1 MPTRFCHPE
10 RIARGL
16 AVFVLLVAAV
26 TGAALGDDRDLL
38 RNSIG
43 KPYVFILFDTSGSMN
58 WSPKCTQAQFDKGEC
73 SPLCPTGDCYTA
85 LQADDPGSKFRQAKE
100 ALYEVLE
107 DVDDVQFGFGT
118 YNQDGL
124 NLRAKHWL
132 YEAVGGGVNIPGF
145 GSFPAAGMQEV
156 FGFLWGCD
164 TGGNDHEIGCT
175 AGKPA
180 DLNDAWEV
188 GRMQRLPKGGIA
200 FGQNVDFFV
209 RIGGVTYRVR
219 YEPSSGTYGGNIQV
233 TARVWRCTSTTNC
246 NAVVGSQN
254 VQYRPLSD
262 FFAWDNAGN
271 NPSRTEPQRSF
282 FSQGAASDP
291 TADNTCSGWDPN
303 TDTTADRHDGYSA
316 RFPTDSSDSRG
327 ALFSL
332 GDVVPLDWKTDH
344 RNDIL
349 RRLAPNTG
357 LDASAAPDFRI
368 ATYFSDNRQG
378 SEDFLR
384 LKNEAARPL
393 VASGSTP
400 LGNSIRAFR
409 TWYAGCGQGTC
420 PRGGGWSGIAGAQDP
435 DWSCRRKFLLVITDG
450 DETCTGADACS
461 GTASLFAQEGIKTYV
476 VAFGVENSSGNRL
489 NCMAANGGSK
499 APIYPQNK
507 QELVDALTSIF
518 GQIREEAS
526 AFASAAVP
534 SVQAEVADRIF
545 LSSFTP
551 LNSASVWDG
560 HIDAYLKPLPLTPDG
575 KPDRD
580 RACGGTNRSSCHLW
594 DAGEVIETQ
603 APLLTDLASASTVD
617 DGALRLG
624 TSPNERRVF
633 YSKAGFGGVVPRR
646 LRLFSPPA
654 GSIGTDANWT
664 DLLAGFNI
672 PFPAVADRPAARTR
686 VETIMKNT
694 LGVKETTVENAD
706 GTTEK
711 ITYLLGDIF
720 HSDPVIIDRPNDFSF
735 FSVNLY
741 GDATPADCTN
751 DTGYRCYAEQQ
762 RRRRK
767 MLMVGSNDGQL
778 HFFDAGVWNPAENKF
793 SDGSGREIFSYIP
806 RQALPIVRELAEQ
819 SRQIFGL
826 DSTPRI
832 DDVFLDPA
840 HNGVPDE
847 DEREWR
853 TVVIGGFREG
863 GKRDGGGYLTDFVS
877 GYYALDIT
885 RPDRLDSDNEPVDQR
900 VVPSCL
906 TADNQPV
913 SGCGTLPFPAV
924 LWEFTDAITTSR
936 LDEDQNGYPD
946 LGQTWSVPTIGR
958 VRVIDLN
965 NDPADRFVAIFGG
978 GMDADSKP
986 SPKRGNWL
994 YMVDIE
1000 TGQVLYKRPLVG
1012 AVPSDPAVLDV
1023 DLDGYLDTIYIGTTA
1038 GFLYKVDISSP
1049 GVLQEVV
1056 LPRTRTLPS
1065 LASDATVVRIND
1077 AAWNP
1082 FPIFDTVGRPIYYA
1096 PTAFFVA
1103 RLNRFALGFGTGDR
1117 EDLWSFNG
1125 QEGRFYLIIDDNF
1138 KAGMLPRTEAN
1149 YQQIDPEGAAA
1160 GVNADFVLT
1169 PNAGKDRGWYMQL
1182 EPDERVI
1189 TQSFGLSG
1197 ILIFSSFQPQVVV
1210 SGGSGGGNG
1219 GGGRGDDDAVC
1230 ARGGDSRIFV
1240 VLANTGN
1247 AIMNVDGV
1255 STRFRIV
1262 PEFVTNPYVEQGAT
1276 KNPSA
1281 PGGGSNSEQLDATQQ
1296 QIMNELKK
1304 FYPKGTKFANY
1315 WISVSGIRSDTGYE
1329 RYATIPVGIIER
1341 NWKEY

>member
-1 MPTRFCHPE
+1 MLRTRVL
-10 RIARGL
+10 ALSGL
-16 AVFVLLVAAV
+16 LALAL
-26 TGAALGDDRDLL
+26 TGAALADDRDLL

-58 WSPKCTQAQFDKGEC
+58 WAPKCSQEQFDRGEC

-100 ALYEVLE
+100 ALYEVIE

-124 NLRAKHWL
+124 NLRAKHWY
-132 YEAVGGGVNIPGF
+132 YEAAGGGVNIPGF
-145 GSFPAAGMQEV
+145 GSYPAAGAQEV
-156 FGFLWGCD
+156 FGFLWNCD
-164 TGGNDHEIGCT
+164 TGGGDHEVGCRIGR
-175 AGKPA
+175 PA
-180 DLNDAWEV
+180 DLDDGWESSRV
-188 GRMQRLPKGGIA
+188 RRLPKGGVN
-200 FGQNVDFFV
+200 FSQNVDTYV
-209 RIGGVTYRVR
+209 RSAGDTYRVR
-219 YEPSSGTYGGNIQV
+219 YEPSSGAYGGNIDV
-233 TARVWRCTSTTNC
+233 NVRVWRCGSSSC
-246 NAVVGSQN
+246 NNWVGSQV
-254 VQYRPLSD
+254 VQFRPLSD
-262 FFAWDNAGN
+262 FFSWDNAGN
-271 NPSRTEPQRSF
+271 NPKRNEPQRTF
-282 FSQGAASDP
+282 FPQSSAADPGAG
-291 TADNTCSGWDPN
+291 NTCSGWDPN
-303 TDTTADRHDGYSA
+303 TDTGSDRHDGYSA
-316 RFPTDSSDSRG
+316 RFPTDSSDPRG
-327 ALFSL
+327 SLFSL
-332 GDVVPLDWKTDH
+332 GDVVPLDWNTDH
-344 RNDIL
+344 RSDIL
-349 RRLAPNTG
+349 RRLAPNTA
-357 LDASAAPDFRI
+357 LDAAAVPDFRI
-368 ATYFSDNRQG
+368 ATYFADNRQG

-400 LGNSIRAFR
+400 LGNSVRAFR

-420 PRGGGWSGIAGAQDP
+420 PRGGGWSGIAAEEDP

-450 DETCTGADACS
+450 DETCSGADACS

-476 VAFGVENSSGNRL
+476 VAFGVENTSGNRL

-499 APIYPQNK
+499 EPIYPQNK
-507 QELVDALTSIF
+507 QELVNALTSIF

-551 LNSASVWDG
+551 LNSAAVWDG

-575 KPDRD
+575 RPDRARD
-580 RACGGTNRSSCHLW
+580 CSGSTRSSCHLW

-603 APLLTDLASASTVD
+603 AALRSDLDSLGSID
-617 DGALRLG
+617 DSALRLG
-624 TSPNERRVF
+624 AGPTERRVF
-633 YSKAGFGGVVPRR
+633 YAKAGFGGVIPRA
-646 LRLFSPPA
+646 LRLFAPPGGDIA
-654 GSIGTDANWT
+654 SDPDWS
-664 DLLAGFNI
+664 DLLAGLNI
-672 PFPAVADRPAARTR
+672 PVPATVADRATTRTR
-686 VETIMKNT
+686 VETIMKQT
-694 LGVKETTVENAD
+694 LGVKEASVEKAD
-706 GTTEK
+706 GSTEQ

-735 FSVNLY
+735 FSANLY
-741 GDATPADCTN
+741 GSASSIDCTN
-751 DTGYRCYAEQQ
+751 DPGYRCYADRHQ
-762 RRRRK
+762 RRRK

-778 HFFDAGVWNPAENKF
+778 HFFDAGVWDPAQRKF
-793 SDGSGREIFSYIP
+793 SDGSGREIFSFIP
-806 RQALPIVRELAEQ
+806 RQGLPIVRELAEQ
-819 SRQIFGL
+819 PRQIFGL
-826 DSTPRI
+826 DATPRI
-832 DDVFLDPA
+832 DDVFIDPE
-840 HNGVPDE
+840 HNGVPDV
-847 DEREWR
+847 DDREWR
-853 TVVIGGFREG
+853 TVVVGGFREG

-885 RPDRLDSDNEPVDQR
+885 QPDRLGSDNQPIDQR

-906 TADNQPV
+906 STGNQTV
-913 SGCGTLPFPAV
+913 AGCGTLPFPAV
-924 LWEFTDAITTSR
+924 LWEFTDSITSSR

-946 LGQTWSVPTIGR
+946 LGQTWSVPTVGR
-958 VRVIDLN
+958 VRVIGLDN
-965 NDPADRFVAIFGG
+965 TPADRFVAIFGG
-978 GMDADSKP
+978 GMDAENKL
-986 SPKRGNWL
+986 SPRRGNWL

-1012 AVPSDPAVLDV
+1012 AAPADPAVLDV

-1038 GFLYKVDISSP
+1038 GFLYKVDVSSP
-1049 GVLQEVV
+1049 GVLQQVV
-1056 LPRTRTLPS
+1056 LPSTRALPS
-1065 LASDATVVRIND
+1065 LAADATVTRIND
-1077 AAWNP
+1077 AAWSP
-1082 FPIFDTVGRPIYYA
+1082 FPVFDTIGRPIYYA

-1138 KAGMLPRTEAN
+1138 QAGMVPRSEVN
-1149 YQQIDPEGAAA
+1149 YERIDPDGAAA

-1169 PNAGKDRGWYMQL
+1169 PNAGKQRGWYL
-1182 EPDERVI
+1182 RLDPDERVI

-1210 SGGSGGGNG
+1210 SGGSGGNNSGNG
-1219 GGGRGDDDAVC
+1219 GGGRNDADAVC

-1240 VLANTGN
+1240 VLANNGN
-1247 AIMNVDGV
+1247 AIMSVDGV
-1255 STRFRIV
+1255 ATRFRIV

-1276 KNPSA
+1276 KNPADPSA
-1281 PGGGSNSEQLDATQQ
+1281 GGANSEQLDATQQ
-1296 QIMNELKK
+1296 QIFDELKK

-1341 NWKEY
+1341 NWKEH